1 MAIIDWRCLSNMSP
15 IMNFHTP
22 RAWFHTIKHLFFDP
36 IYLANALQ
44 IIIIFLLWMASNFR
58 TKRSRKHAQLPVLDV
73 PYFAQNFTSNLS
85 YKTELGKLIYTI
97 DSNCFLLAF
106 EDSKWCHQ
114 TVVGLRLTFRTFVHY
129 GSPRKKFAVC

>member
-1 MAIIDWRCLSNMSP
+1 
-15 IMNFHTP
+15 MNFHTP

-106 EDSKWCHQ
+106 DDSKWCHQ
-114 TVVGLRLTFRTFVHY
+114 TVVGLHAVIFCAVVLLSLTQTKFVNLACVNV
-129 GSPRKKFAVC
+129 FVFC